1 MHDMDRVR
9 LEAEGELGDQEQV
22 QEQEQEQ
29 LMMGPFPTR
38 LDELGEQMQ
47 EQLMMGPPRRELELA
62 TEVLEVTSERELEQ
76 FLGDLMTSATRA
88 ASQFVNSPTG
98 QALGDVLKDAARKA
112 LPVVG
117 QAIGDYVAPGSGGDL
132 GRRVGAAASQ
142 LFEMELEGLS
152 NEDKEF
158 ELARRYVQFA
168 RAATRAAARRPP
180 TRMAPHDRA
189 RWAAARAARV
199 YAPGLLSLVAP
210 DPDAGVAAAN
220 GASVYT
226 PSHRPASGRWERR
239 GRVITVYL

>member
-9 LEAEGELGDQEQV
+9 LEAEGELGDHEQG

-29 LMMGPFPTR
+29 LMLGPAR
-38 LDELGEQMQ
+38 G
-47 EQLMMGPPRRELELA
+47 ELELA
-62 TEVLEVTSERELEQ
+62 SEVLEVTSERELEQ

-117 QAIGDYVAPGSGGDL
+117 RAIGDYVAPGSGADL
-132 GRRVGAAASQ
+132 GQRVGAAASQ

-189 RWAAARAARV
+189 RWAAAQAARA
-199 YAPGLLSLVAP
+199 YAPGLLSLVDP
-210 DPDAGVAAAN
+210 DADAGVAAAN
-220 GASVYT
+220 GAGVYT
-226 PSHRPASGRWERR
+226 ASHRPASGRWVRR